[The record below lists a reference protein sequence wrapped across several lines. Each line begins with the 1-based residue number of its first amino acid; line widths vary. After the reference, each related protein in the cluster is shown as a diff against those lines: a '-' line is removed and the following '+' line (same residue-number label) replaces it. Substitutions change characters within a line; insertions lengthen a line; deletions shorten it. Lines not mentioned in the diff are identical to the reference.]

1 MVTAVAWMRGAAGA
15 VVLSVVAF
23 GAAGCSDGDGTP
35 SEAVSSAA
43 SAVKSAGE
51 AVSSAAAE
59 AGKAAESAAAVAK
72 DKLAEVKNGVDA
84 KDQVSLGAVAT
95 DGDGYTTVPVTAR
108 NTDDATKSFAVQ
120 VEFKD
125 ESGNLVDTVVV
136 TITDVAGKGTGQ
148 GTARSTHKLSGTVT
162 AQTGTALRY

>member
-1 MVTAVAWMRGAAGA
+1 MMAAVAWLRGAAGV
-15 VVLSVVAF
+15 VVLSVTAL
-23 GAAGCSDGDGTP
+23 GAAGCSDSGGTP

-51 AVSSAAAE
+51 AVSSADAE
-59 AGKAAESAAAVAK
+59 AERAASSGGGAAK
-72 DKLAEVKNGVDA
+72 DKLAEVKGGIDA
-84 KDQVSLGAVAT
+84 KDQVSLGTVTT
-95 DGDGYTTVPVTAR
+95 DSSGYTTVPVTVQ

-125 ESGNLVDTVVV
+125 EAGNLVDTVVV
-136 TITDVAGKGTGQ
+136 TITDVSGKGTGQ
-148 GTARSTHKLSGTVT
+148 GSARSTHKLSGTVT

>member
-1 MVTAVAWMRGAAGA
+1 MVTAVAWMRGTAGA
-15 VVLSVVAF
+15 VVLSAVVL

-35 SEAVSSAA
+35 SGAVSSAA

-59 AGKAAESAAAVAK
+59 ASKAAESAAAAAK
-72 DKLAEVKNGVDA
+72 GKLAEVKDGVDA
-84 KDQVSLGAVAT
+84 KDEVSLGSVTT

-125 ESGNLVDTVVV
+125 ESGNLIDTVIV

-148 GTARSTHKLSGTVT
+148 GTARSTHKLSGTVS

>member
-1 MVTAVAWMRGAAGA
+1 MTAVAWMRGAAGV
-15 VVLSVVAF
+15 VVLSVVAW
-23 GAAGCSDGDGTP
+23 GATGCSDGEGSP
-35 SEAVSSAA
+35 SGAVSSAA

-59 AGKAAESAAAVAK
+59 ASKAAESAAAVAK
-72 DKLAEVKNGVDA
+72 DKLSGVKDGIDA
-84 KDQVSLGAVAT
+84 KGEVTLGTVTTA
-95 DGDGYTTVPVTAR
+95 GDGYTTVPVTAQ

-136 TITDVAGKGTGQ
+136 TITNVAGKGTGQ
-148 GTARSTHKLSGTVT
+148 GTARSTHELSGTIS

>member
-1 MVTAVAWMRGAAGA
+1 MVATVAWARGAAG
-15 VVLSVVAF
+15 VVLAAVAL
-23 GAAGCSDGDGTP
+23 GAAGCSGGDGNP
-35 SEAVSSAA
+35 SGAVSSAA
-43 SAVKSAGE
+43 SAVRSAGE
-51 AVSSAAAE
+51 AVSSAASE
-59 AGKAAESAAAVAK
+59 AAKAAESAAAVAK
-72 DKLAEVKNGVDA
+72 DKLADVKNGVNA

-95 DGDGYTTVPVTAR
+95 DADGYTTVPVTVR

-136 TITDVAGKGTGQ
+136 TVSDVTGQGTGQ

>member
-1 MVTAVAWMRGAAGA
+1 MVTAFALMRGAAG
-15 VVLSVVAF
+15 VVALSLVAL
-23 GAAGCSDGDGTP
+23 GAAGCSDGEGTP

-59 AGKAAESAAAVAK
+59 AKRAAESAAAVAQ

-84 KDQVSLGAVAT
+84 KGQVTLGSVAT
-95 DGDGYTTVPVTAR
+95 GTDGYTTVPVTVQ
-108 NTDDATKSFAVQ
+108 NTDDGTKSFAVQ

-125 ESGNLVDTVVV
+125 ESGNLVDTAVV

>member
-1 MVTAVAWMRGAAGA
+1 MVATVAWTRNAAGVVLAAVA
-15 VVLSVVAF
+15 L
-23 GAAGCSDGDGTP
+23 GAAGCSGGDGNP
-35 SEAVSSAA
+35 SGAVSSAA
-43 SAVKSAGE
+43 SAVRSAGE
-51 AVSSAAAE
+51 AVSSAASE
-59 AGKAAESAAAVAK
+59 AAKAAESAAAVAK
-72 DKLAEVKNGVDA
+72 DKLADVKNGVNA
-84 KDQVSLGAVAT
+84 KDQVSLGTVAT
-95 DGDGYTTVPVTAR
+95 DTDGYTTVPVTVR

-136 TITDVAGKGTGQ
+136 TVSDVAGKGTGQ

>member
-1 MVTAVAWMRGAAGA
+1 MVTALAWMRGAAGA
-15 VVLSVVAF
+15 VAVSLVAL
-23 GAAGCSDGDGTP
+23 GASGCSDGDGTP
-35 SEAVSSAA
+35 SGAVSSAA

-59 AGKAAESAAAVAK
+59 AKRAAESAAAVAQ
-72 DKLAEVKNGVDA
+72 DKLGEVKDGIDA
-84 KDQVSLGAVAT
+84 KGQVTLGPVAT
-95 DGDGYTTVPVTAR
+95 DSDGYTTVPVTVQ

-125 ESGNLVDTVVV
+125 EAGNLVDTVVV
-136 TITDVAGKGTGQ
+136 TVADVAGKGTGQ
-148 GTARSTHKLSGTVT
+148 GTARSTHKLSGTVS

>member
-1 MVTAVAWMRGAAGA
+1 MMAAVAWMRGAAGV
-15 VVLSVVAF
+15 VVLSAVAL
-23 GAAGCSDGDGTP
+23 GAAGCSDGEGTP
-35 SEAVSSAA
+35 SGAVSSAA

-59 AGKAAESAAAVAK
+59 ASRAAESAAAVAK
-72 DKLAEVKNGVDA
+72 DKLAGVKDGVDA
-84 KDQVSLGAVAT
+84 KDETSLGPVTT
-95 DGDGYTTVPVTAR
+95 DADGYTTVPVTVQ

-120 VEFKD
+120 VELKD
-125 ESGNLVDTVVV
+125 EAGNLIDTVVV
-136 TITDVAGKGTGQ
+136 TITNVAGKGTGQ

>member
-1 MVTAVAWMRGAAGA
+1 MTTFALMRGAAG
-15 VVLSVVAF
+15 VVALSLVAL
-23 GAAGCSDGDGTP
+23 GAAGCSDGEGTP

-43 SAVKSAGE
+43 SAVQSAGE

-59 AGKAAESAAAVAK
+59 AKRAAESAAAVAQ
-72 DKLAEVKNGVDA
+72 DKLAEVKDGVDA
-84 KDQVSLGAVAT
+84 KGHGT
-95 DGDGYTTVPVTAR
+95 DGYTTVPVTVQ
-108 NTDDATKSFAVQ
+108 NTDDGTKSFAVQ

-125 ESGNLVDTVVV
+125 ESGNLVDTAVV

>member
-1 MVTAVAWMRGAAGA
+1 MMTAVAWMRGAAGA
-15 VVLSVVAF
+15 VVLTAVAL

-35 SEAVSSAA
+35 SGAVSSAA

-59 AGKAAESAAAVAK
+59 AKRAAESAAAVAK
-72 DKLAEVKNGVDA
+72 DKLAGVKDGVNA
-84 KDQVSLGAVAT
+84 KEQVSLGSVAT
-95 DGDGYTTVPVTAR
+95 DADGYTTVPVTAQ

-125 ESGNLVDTVVV
+125 EAGNLIDTVVV

-148 GTARSTHKLSGTVT
+148 GTARSTHKLSGTVS